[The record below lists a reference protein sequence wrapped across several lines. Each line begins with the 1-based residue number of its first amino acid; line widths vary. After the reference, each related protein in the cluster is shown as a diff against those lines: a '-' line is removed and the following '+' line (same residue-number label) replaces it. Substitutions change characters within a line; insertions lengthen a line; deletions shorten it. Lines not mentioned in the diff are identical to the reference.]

1 MTFAG
6 NPEEGGRIYTA
17 CNLISALTTA
27 ATEVVSLLPS
37 SVTRVELVSL
47 KLGQLASTALI
58 TPMMVEMFRGS
69 TGGST
74 GGTITPV
81 NRNGWSAAPAST
93 CTVTGNSTTPNSTAS
108 AVLIHQDAF
117 EHDSGLFCWEPCHRP
132 NLEISQRFTARV
144 TPMTSA
150 TLNGLTMTLTFR
162 EGGKIPGQ

>member
-17 CNLISALTTA
+17 CNQITAMTTA
-27 ATEVVSLLPS
+27 ATEVVTLLPS
-37 SVTRVELVSL
+37 SVSRVELVSL
-47 KLGQLASTALI
+47 KLGQLLSTALI
-58 TPMMVEMFRGS
+58 TPMLVELYRGS

-74 GGTITPV
+74 GGSITPV

-108 AVLIHQDAF
+108 ASLLHRGTFD
-117 EHDSGLFCWEPCHRP
+117 HGSGHFCWEPCHRP
-132 NLEISQRFTARV
+132 NLEISQMFSARV
-144 TPMTSA
+144 TPMTTA
-150 TLNGLTMTLTFR
+150 ALNGLTMTLTFR